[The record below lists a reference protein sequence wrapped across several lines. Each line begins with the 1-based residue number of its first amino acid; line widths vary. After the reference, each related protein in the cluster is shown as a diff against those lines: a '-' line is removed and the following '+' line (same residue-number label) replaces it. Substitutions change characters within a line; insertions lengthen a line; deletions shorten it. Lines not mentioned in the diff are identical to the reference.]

1 MTPNQI
7 MAIIWLVLFFG
18 FFLAEIFTVQFVSLW
33 FMLGALVCLG
43 LSFIPDFPIWAQA
56 IVFFAVSLVSL
67 FLFRPLMKRK
77 VLSEKRWLQQ
87 RWLCREAL
95 PPQQRNHPGG
105 SWRNQDCRYPLF
117 CQVFRGGAESCCR
130 DAGRGGVDCREYLIC
145 QAVTQGGKITCPRV
159 LSSEL

>member
-77 VLSEKRWLQQ
+77 FSPKSVGFNSDGFVGK
-87 RWLCREAL
+87 
-95 PPQQRNHPGG
+95 H
-105 SWRNQDCRYPLF
+105 YPLRKGITPEEAGEIKIADILYSAK
-117 CQVFRGGAESCCR
+117 CSEAGLTLAAGTLVEVESI
-130 DAGRGGVDCREYLIC
+130 AGNTLYVKPLPKEE
-145 QAVTQGGKITCPRV
+145 K
-159 LSSEL
+159 